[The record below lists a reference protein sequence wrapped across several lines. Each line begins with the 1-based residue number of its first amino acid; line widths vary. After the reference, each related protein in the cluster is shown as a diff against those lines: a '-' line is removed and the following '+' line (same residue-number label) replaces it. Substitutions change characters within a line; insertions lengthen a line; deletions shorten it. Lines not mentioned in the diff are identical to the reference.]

1 METATLD
8 QLTKELS
15 DDGYDTRALLEIRV
29 EMELIDRPPGL
40 ITRMTKAAKQAAS
53 RHWGNLVGELS
64 ESKEAMA
71 IIVAQMKG
79 SQVSAAEK
87 DKVRAQ
93 MLDLVKLFPA
103 GLIAAANSAFPVP
116 GTGLFTPWILSRLG
130 LMPSRWRETHL
141 LETLKKERD
150 RLRATGHGKEADQ
163 LEKLRQQLEHD
174 VEEKEAAARNAK
186 LLTHWDRNRN
196 GEWDPEE
203 IAEYKD
209 ELEKLRGVAMRHSHR
224 KHWFLETEG
233 EIFGPLR
240 LSELSEDPDCA
251 GHLEDDDLL
260 VCYDGKSGW
269 VALPDLMGRDP
280 KFE

>member
-8 QLTKELS
+8 RLTQELS
-15 DDGYDTRALLEIRV
+15 DGGYDTRALLEIRV

-40 ITRMTKAAKQAAS
+40 ITRMTQAAKKAASK
-53 RHWGNLVGELS
+53 HWGNLVGELS

-71 IIVAQMKG
+71 IIMAQMKG
-79 SQVSAAEK
+79 EPVSAADR

-93 MLDLVKLFPA
+93 MVDLVKLFPA

-130 LMPSRWRETHL
+130 LMPSRWREAHL
-141 LETLKKERD
+141 LDTLIKERD
-150 RLRATGHGKEADQ
+150 RLRADGRSREADE
-163 LEKLRQQLEHD
+163 LDKLRAQLEHD
-174 VEEKEAAARNAK
+174 VEEKEEAAKNAG

-196 GEWDPEE
+196 GEWDADE
-203 IAEYKD
+203 IAEYKQ
-209 ELEKLRGVAMRHSHR
+209 ELEKLRGVAMRFSHR

-240 LSELSEDPDCA
+240 LSELSEDPDCK

-269 VALPDLMGRDP
+269 VALPDLLGRDP
-280 KFE
+280 QFN

>member
-8 QLTKELS
+8 QLTREL
-15 DDGYDTRALLEIRV
+15 DADGYDTRTLLEIRV
-29 EMELIDRPPGL
+29 EMQLIDRPPSL
-40 ITRMTKAAKQAAS
+40 ISRMTKAAKNAAS

-64 ESKEAMA
+64 ESKEAMS
-71 IIVAQMKG
+71 IIMARMRGDDVT
-79 SQVSAAEK
+79 AADR

-93 MLDLVKLFPA
+93 MMDLVKLFPA

-150 RLRATGHGKEADQ
+150 RLRATGHGKEADE
-163 LEKLRQQLEHD
+163 LEKLRVQLEHD
-174 VEEKEAAARNAK
+174 VEEKEEAARSAT

-196 GEWDPEE
+196 GEWDDDE
-203 IAEYKD
+203 IAEYKQ
-209 ELEKLRGVAMRHSHR
+209 ELEKLRGTAMRFSHR

-240 LSELSEDPDCA
+240 LSELSDDPDCRD
-251 GHLEDDDLL
+251 HLEDEDLL

-269 VALPDLMGRDP
+269 VALPDLLGRDP
-280 KFE
+280 QFN

>member
-1 METATLD
+1 METATIDRLA
-8 QLTKELS
+8 QELS
-15 DDGYDTRALLEIRV
+15 KDGYDTRALLEIRI
-29 EMELIDRPPGL
+29 EMEHIDRPPSL
-40 ITRMTKAAKQAAS
+40 ITRMTKAAKSAAS
-53 RHWGNLVGELS
+53 KHWGNLVGELS

-71 IIVAQMKG
+71 IIMARMKG
-79 SQVSAAEK
+79 GDVSPEDR

-116 GTGLFTPWILSRLG
+116 GTGFFTPWILSRLG

-150 RLRATGHGKEADQ
+150 RLRATGHDREADAI
-163 LEKLRQQLEHD
+163 EELRQRIEHD
-174 VEEKEAAARNAK
+174 VEEKEAAAQKAA

-203 IAEYKD
+203 IAEYKT
-209 ELEKLRGVAMRHSHR
+209 ELEKLRGMAMRFSHR

-240 LSELSEDPDCA
+240 LSELSEDPDCE

-269 VALPDLMGRDP
+269 VALPDLLGRDP
-280 KFE
+280 KFD